1 MIESPGENMDTFS
14 DTVVKGQTSEVN
26 ISAEACLVEGP
37 LEPCAMVIFGVTGD
51 LTTRKL
57 APALYNLFLLGA
69 VPDSFIIVGA
79 ARSDMTHD
87 QFRDRIRAALSG
99 MDMSAWDRF
108 SASLFYQPVLFDSP
122 DSFVKLSTTLSALE
136 KEHDLPG
143 NRIFYLAI
151 PPSLD
156 AGMSEMLGNAGLSV
170 ENQNDVGWVRIVVE
184 KPFGRDLKTATD
196 LNKTLHKHFKEEQI
210 FRIDH
215 YLAKETVQNVLMF
228 RFANAIFEPL
238 WNRMF
243 IDHVHIT
250 AAESLGV
257 ENRAE
262 YYEESGV
269 LRDMFQN
276 HMMQLLALTA
286 MEPPA
291 RLQPDFVHDEKSKV
305 FRSLR
310 PFSAYNSRD
319 SLILGQ
325 YGPGTVDEQP
335 VSGYREEPG
344 VNPESVT
351 PTFSRMKVF
360 VDNWRW
366 HGVPFYLISGKRL
379 AKKMTEIV
387 IQFKKAPHS
396 MFRGIL
402 GEAVSSNILTLGIYP
417 DETIDLSFETKIP
430 GARVCLRSVRMHF
443 DYRQN
448 YAGPVM
454 DAYEKAIMDCIQG
467 DHMLFWRQDG
477 VELCWSFLEPLL
489 EDCENCPDRGE
500 ALLFYP
506 AGSWGPE

>member
-1 MIESPGENMDTFS
+1 
-14 DTVVKGQTSEVN
+14 
-26 ISAEACLVEGP
+26 
-37 LEPCAMVIFGVTGD
+37 
-51 LTTRKL
+51 
-57 APALYNLFLLGA
+57 
-69 VPDSFIIVGA
+69 
-79 ARSDMTHD
+79 
-87 QFRDRIRAALSG
+87 
-99 MDMSAWDRF
+99 
-108 SASLFYQPVLFDSP
+108 
-122 DSFVKLSTTLSALE
+122 
-136 KEHDLPG
+136 
-143 NRIFYLAI
+143 
-151 PPSLD
+151 
-156 AGMSEMLGNAGLSV
+156 MLGNAGLSV
-170 ENQNDVGWVRIVVE
+170 ENQNDAGWVRIVVE

-196 LNKTLHKHFKEEQI
+196 LNKTLNKHFKEEQI

-291 RLQPDFVHDEKSKV
+291 RLQPDFVQDEKSKV

-325 YGPGTVDEQP
+325 YGPGTVDGRP

-344 VNPESVT
+344 VNPESLT

-379 AKKMTEIV
+379 ARKMTEIV

-417 DETIDLSFETKIP
+417 DETINLSFETKIP

-448 YAGPVM
+448 YSGPVM

-500 ALLFYP
+500 GLLFYP